1 MSRGNIV
8 RKPAVTR
15 FGTFMKPLREIYDVF
30 HPQKVIEFG
39 PGYISTEFFLNS
51 GAKVNSVEMCSPDW
65 HSKLAAH
72 YAEYK
77 NLNLVMGN
85 KLSYKDLTDEFLR
98 ADLGFVD
105 GHPDTRAECVTALFD
120 KCAIIVAHDLDL
132 DGNHYEKVLTP
143 QHYSFYKYTELSPHT
158 GVWFDNGVF
167 RQAENSEAKLEV
179 RI

>member
-1 MSRGNIV
+1 
-8 RKPAVTR
+8 
-15 FGTFMKPLREIYDVF
+15 
-30 HPQKVIEFG
+30 
-39 PGYISTEFFLNS
+39 
-51 GAKVNSVEMCSPDW
+51 
-65 HSKLAAH
+65 
-72 YAEYK
+72 
-77 NLNLVMGN
+77 MGN

-158 GVWFDNGVF
+158 GVWFDNGYLDKQKIPVIYRSAIINAIAMGNPDMSVSEVLLIF
-167 RQAENSEAKLEV
+167 RLLV
-179 RI
+179 